1 MYSAESRTRWGEEGI
16 SSGPSSENPAARSS
30 SQKASTP
37 ASPALRGRITACTT
51 TGGLS
56 SGIRENCLS
65 QRLTIVA
72 ATVATITGDISMR
85 PISRELCTPSRK

>member
-1 MYSAESRTRWGEEGI
+1 MGS
-16 SSGPSSENPAARSS
+16 SSGASSEKPAARSN
-30 SQKASTP
+30 SQKASTLG
-37 ASPALRGRITACTT
+37 SPLLRGRITACTT

-56 SGIRENCLS
+56 SGMRENRRS
-65 QRLTIVA
+65 QRLTMAA